1 MRRVMLNKCQ
11 SSRIRCVFVWFASME
26 IFRNWNFNI
35 FKVEMQGRNS
45 RRNCKWKWSRDNLLC
60 MDDMMHELALARGA
74 WLSAFERDRHLINAD
89 HCIKQDQNK
98 NTPDSAFSFFYLF
111 KKPEIMAMT
120 KEEVKKLVE
129 EWFFYFRSAGIPA
142 NEAAAQVFIS
152 KFKR

>member
-11 SSRIRCVFVWFASME
+11 S
-26 IFRNWNFNI
+26 
-35 FKVEMQGRNS
+35 
-45 RRNCKWKWSRDNLLC
+45 L
-60 MDDMMHELALARGA
+60 
-74 WLSAFERDRHLINAD
+74 
-89 HCIKQDQNK
+89 KQDQNK
-98 NTPDSAFSFFYLF
+98 NTSDSAILLFYLF